1 MREQKLVGFLF
12 GFVSRLDETGS
23 GLLLRVRSMPF
34 IMQGSDP
41 DTYPV
46 LSQGSDWDPIF
57 FNRCSVD
64 WDNRNIRPVPTFYL
78 Y

>member
-1 MREQKLVGFLF
+1 MREKKLVGFLF

-23 GLLLRVRSMPF
+23 SLLLRVGRPF
-34 IMQGSDP
+34 ITEGSDP

-46 LSQGSDWDPIF
+46 LSQGSDWDPIL
-57 FNRCSVD
+57 FNRCSVA
-64 WDNRNIRPVPTFYL
+64 WDNRNIWPVPTFHL